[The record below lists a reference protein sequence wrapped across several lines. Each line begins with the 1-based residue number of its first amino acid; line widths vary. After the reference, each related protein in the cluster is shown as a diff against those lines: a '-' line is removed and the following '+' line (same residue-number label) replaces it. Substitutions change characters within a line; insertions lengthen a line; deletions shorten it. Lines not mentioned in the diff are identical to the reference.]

1 MFAAQAHRLGRFRIR
16 PLALRIAAA
25 KIRGAMPRFRTV
37 REIILTAR
45 DAQGVERALEDALAR
60 LAPEEIA
67 ALPRDCREAV
77 LDRRADLHAAAV
89 TLLQCDLKYR
99 GDRDIGEL
107 VRQLAELFASASV
120 RLSQIEH
127 RLPAGSGEP

>member
-1 MFAAQAHRLGRFRIR
+1 MFAAQAHRLGRFRIGV
-16 PLALRIAAA
+16 AAARIA
-25 KIRGAMPRFRTV
+25 RAMPRFRTV

-45 DAQGVERALEDALAR
+45 GAQDVDRALSDALGR

-77 LDRRADLHAAAV
+77 LDRRADLHVAAV
-89 TLLQCDLKYR
+89 TLLQYDLKYR

-107 VRQLAELFASASV
+107 VRQLAELFACASV

-127 RLPAGSGEP
+127 RLPAGSSEP

>member
-1 MFAAQAHRLGRFRIR
+1 
-16 PLALRIAAA
+16 
-25 KIRGAMPRFRTV
+25 
-37 REIILTAR
+37 
-45 DAQGVERALEDALAR
+45 
-60 LAPEEIA
+60 
-67 ALPRDCREAV
+67 
-77 LDRRADLHAAAV
+77 
-89 TLLQCDLKYR
+89 LLQCDLKYR